1 MDILIYALVA
11 VSAVLSIVSIAL
23 TLKNWRK

>member
-1 MDILIYALVA
+1 MDILIYALLA
-11 VSAVLSIVSIAL
+11 VSITGSLAVIAL